1 MQKYF
6 NLCTKLQCDYEKLM
20 MKSFGEEDKVNKE
33 FYVNCLAY
41 FDALR
46 KSSKSDDAFEDE
58 YFFTLP
64 AVSGSGLDY

>member
-1 MQKYF
+1 MW
-6 NLCTKLQCDYEKLM
+6 LEKIM
-20 MKSFGEEDKVNKE
+20 VKSLDDEKDEINKE
-33 FYVNCLAY
+33 FYVNCLTY

-46 KSSKSDDAFEDE
+46 KSDKSDDVFEDE

>member
-1 MQKYF
+1 MV
-6 NLCTKLQCDYEKLM
+6 
-20 MKSFGEEDKVNKE
+20 KSPDEEDKVNKE

-41 FDALR
+41 FDILR
-46 KSSKSDDAFEDE
+46 KSGKSDDVFEDE

>member
-1 MQKYF
+1 MI
-6 NLCTKLQCDYEKLM
+6 
-20 MKSFGEEDKVNKE
+20 KSLDDEDEINKE

-46 KSSKSDDAFEDE
+46 KSSKSDNAFEDE

-64 AVSGSGLDY
+64 AVSGSNLDY